1 MTIAQQPEQR
11 QFVPESLGARLVLR
25 PWRPPGGPRWVR
37 EALERRTLVKILA
50 ENTHNSENWRV
61 NSNVREFATF
71 FQLPR
76 AGLEL
81 DC

>member
-61 NSNVREFATF
+61 ERSRHAAARLAQSHVSES
-71 FQLPR
+71 PI
-76 AGLEL
+76 E
-81 DC
+81 